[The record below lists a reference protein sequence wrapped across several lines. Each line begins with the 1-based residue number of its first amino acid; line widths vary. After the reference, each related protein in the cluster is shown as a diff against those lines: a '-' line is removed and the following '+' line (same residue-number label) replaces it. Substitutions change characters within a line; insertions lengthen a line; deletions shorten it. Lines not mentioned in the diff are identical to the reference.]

1 MKVETFFTLSFSVS
15 HTFFIL
21 LAPAVRESG
30 DRFLT
35 SRETFEK
42 TAATESQSAVNILLV
57 LFLILYTFSLLFGSD
72 VLNMFGCFPRI

>member
-42 TAATESQSAVNILLV
+42 NSGYRITVSHKYSARPVSHFIH
-57 LFLILYTFSLLFGSD
+57 FLSVVQFRRT
-72 VLNMFGCFPRI
+72 